1 MIEKIIS
8 PFTKRAASDALVF
21 CNPKK
26 YNAGAIAAPSIATV
40 NIYGQSFLFICRIL
54 KEAAK

>member
-1 MIEKIIS
+1 LSLSFLKIKRANMIEKIIS

-26 YNAGAIAAPSIATV
+26 YSAGAIAAPSIATV
-40 NIYGQSFLFICRIL
+40 NIYG
-54 KEAAK
+54 